1 MSARSALRLLTCI
14 GLCFGIAIIA
24 GQSTTAEIPTWYA
37 TLNKPSWTPPNWVF
51 PAAWSVL
58 YLMLAI
64 SLWLLWSAGEDAPA
78 RRRAITLSLVQ
89 LALNGLWSPIFFS
102 LHQTRLALAV
112 IVLMIIFTIATMR
125 AAWPV
130 DRRAAWL
137 LVPYLVWILYASS
150 LNVGIIA
157 MNP

>member
-1 MSARSALRLLTCI
+1 
-14 GLCFGIAIIA
+14 
-24 GQSTTAEIPTWYA
+24 
-37 TLNKPSWTPPNWVF
+37 
-51 PAAWSVL
+51 
-58 YLMLAI
+58 
-64 SLWLLWSAGEDAPA
+64 
-78 RRRAITLSLVQ
+78 
-89 LALNGLWSPIFFS
+89 
-102 LHQTRLALAV
+102 
-112 IVLMIIFTIATMR
+112 MR